1 MNLPIFVTDGE
12 QCSVFKG
19 FQLNISKGLTE
30 IPIIKIVFKL
40 ISFDISIETKIP
52 GVGVIK
58 VLSRLTYE
66 G

>member
-1 MNLPIFVTDGE
+1 MNLPIFVTNGE

-30 IPIIKIVFKL
+30 IPIIKIV
-40 ISFDISIETKIP
+40 ISFDISIETKIL